1 MSFSAQ
7 VGFLK
12 GLMELRLL
20 NYGELEDQME
30 LSTLTRLQ
38 VLLQTPSTHVSEQML
53 RYSQWH
59 FKA

>member
-1 MSFSAQ
+1 MACTQ

-20 NYGELEDQME
+20 HFGELEDQME

-38 VLLQTPSTHVSEQML
+38 VLLQSFTHVIVETVL
-53 RYSQWH
+53 LYSQSH
-59 FKA
+59 QA